1 MRSQKSMKSLLD
13 FCSKIILYVESLR
26 SLVSFDAT
34 ICLSSDPYFCYRFK
48 DKEVSLNRGRMQ
60 DQKLRFSKSQLNPYN
75 YKTVLFEESNLYVT
89 FKPKPSIKSGSFHAD
104 TLYSLT

>member
-1 MRSQKSMKSLLD
+1 
-13 FCSKIILYVESLR
+13 
-26 SLVSFDAT
+26 
-34 ICLSSDPYFCYRFK
+34 
-48 DKEVSLNRGRMQ
+48 MQ
-60 DQKLRFSKSQLNPYN
+60 DQKLRFSKSQLNSYN